1 MSFLQNISE
10 NENQVTYKM
19 PYVFINNEQSTK
31 LKKQKQKRT
40 FSIN

>member
-19 PYVFINNEQSTK
+19 PYVFLNNEQSTK
-31 LKKQKQKRT
+31 LKNKNKREH
-40 FSIN
+40 FQ